1 MEEFPC
7 CRGDLNLT
15 MSLETIETPV
25 MPVDAKKEERDDGLK
40 LEQVRGSVLVVEDDP
55 ASREILVEMLS
66 GWGYEPMPVGSAE
79 EAEFAV
85 RNKRM
90 DAAVVDVFLP
100 GRSGAT
106 LMSRLREKFPNAVL
120 IGVSAMSD
128 AAMARKC
135 KGLGADLFIGKP
147 VMPERLAEALQSKH
161 TSWH

>member
-1 MEEFPC
+1 
-7 CRGDLNLT
+7 
-15 MSLETIETPV
+15 MSLPPDILTP
-25 MPVDAKKEERDDGLK
+25 PAGHTREAKDDELK
-40 LEQVRGSVLVVEDDP
+40 LEPVRGTVLIVEDDP
-55 ASREILVEMLS
+55 SHRELLVEMVTD
-66 GWGYEPMPVGSAE
+66 WGYEPMPVGSAE

-85 RNKRM
+85 RSKRM

-100 GRSGAT
+100 GRSGVT
-106 LMSRLREKFPNAVL
+106 LLTRLRERFPHAVL

-147 VMPERLAEALQSKH
+147 IAPAKLAEALQSQH

>member
-1 MEEFPC
+1 MSFPTD
-7 CRGDLNLT
+7 DL
-15 MSLETIETPV
+15 SLATGSTQESS
-25 MPVDAKKEERDDGLK
+25 ERRSDDLK
-40 LEQVRGSVLVVEDDP
+40 LEPVRGSVLVVEDDP
-55 ASREILVEMLS
+55 SSRELLVELLTQ
-66 GWGYEPMPVGSAE
+66 WGYEPLPVGSAE

-90 DAAVVDVFLP
+90 DAAIVDVFLP
-100 GRSGAT
+100 GRSGIT
-106 LMSRLREKFPNAVL
+106 LMSRLRERFPQAVL

-147 VMPERLAEALQSKH
+147 VMPDKLAQALQSRH

>member
-1 MEEFPC
+1 
-7 CRGDLNLT
+7 
-15 MSLETIETPV
+15 MSLPTSEELPLSIGH
-25 MPVDAKKEERDDGLK
+25 DAKERKDGSDDLK
-40 LEQVRGSVLVVEDDP
+40 LEPARGSVLVVEDDP
-55 ASREILVEMLS
+55 SHREILVEMLA
-66 GWGYEPMPVGSAE
+66 GWGYEPLPVGSAE

-90 DAAVVDVFLP
+90 DAAIVDVFLP

-106 LMSRLREKFPNAVL
+106 LMSKLRERFPQSVL
-120 IGVSAMSD
+120 IGVRARSD

-147 VMPERLAEALQSKH
+147 LNPEHLAKALQSKH

>member
-1 MEEFPC
+1 
-7 CRGDLNLT
+7 
-15 MSLETIETPV
+15 MSLPIDDLSIAPGSTQAGP
-25 MPVDAKKEERDDGLK
+25 ERRNDELK
-40 LEQVRGSVLVVEDDP
+40 LEQVRGAVLVVEDDP
-55 ASREILVEMLS
+55 ASRELLVELLTQ
-66 GWGYEPMPVGSAE
+66 WGYEPLPVGSAE

-100 GRSGAT
+100 GRSGIT
-106 LMSRLREKFPNAVL
+106 LMSRLRERFPQAVL

-147 VMPERLAEALQSKH
+147 VMPEKLAKALQSKH

>member
-1 MEEFPC
+1 MSIPINEELPVATG
-7 CRGDLNLT
+7 RGRKST
-15 MSLETIETPV
+15 
-25 MPVDAKKEERDDGLK
+25 DDEVR
-40 LEQVRGSVLVVEDDP
+40 LEQVRGTVLIVEDDP
-55 ASREILVEMLS
+55 THRELLVEMLTQ
-66 GWGYEPMPVGSAE
+66 WGYEPLPVGSAE

-100 GRSGAT
+100 GRSGVS
-106 LMSRLREKFPNAVL
+106 LMTRLREKFPQSVL

-128 AAMARKC
+128 ASMARKC

-147 VMPERLAEALQSKH
+147 LAPEKLAEALQSRH